1 MTILKVPTD
10 VATSPHDSGPLTF
23 DTETKIFKD
32 ASGNL
37 YGTDDLAVARPGNH
51 IKKWVR
57 ENYPLPKGDND
68 SD

>member
-1 MTILKVPTD
+1 MTILRVPTD
-10 VATSPHDSGPLTF
+10 IATSPLDSSQLTF

-37 YGTDDLAVARPGNH
+37 YGTDDLAAARPGNH

-57 ENYPLPKGDND
+57 ENYPLPKGDTK
-68 SD
+68 S